1 MGRMGSRMGR
11 YAAHVVRVSAV
22 ICDPATIFQSP
33 ACYGVGTVEYICD
46 QIGWGGFRMDFLYH
60 DIFL

>member
-1 MGRMGSRMGR
+1 MGRRMGR
-11 YAAHVVRVSAV
+11 SVRLLVRGCVV

-33 ACYGVGTVEYICD
+33 AFCGVGTVEYIGD
-46 QIGWGGFRMDFLYH
+46 QIGWGGFRRDFLLDH